1 MEQIAVLLTQEDR
14 LILES
19 YKTLAEGLSDYLGSS
34 YEIVLH
40 SLEDLDRSVIKI
52 LNGYHTGRREGA
64 PITDLAL
71 DMLSRI
77 RENGEA
83 PYVSYFTKNKRDEPL
98 KSSTIAIR
106 GKGGR
111 VIGLLCMNCYLNT
124 PLTDFI
130 NAFTPRTALSVQNR
144 SETFSDTSGDMIEN
158 TVLQVREQI
167 AADPSI
173 PASAKNRAIVA
184 TLYEKGIFNLKD
196 AVVRTANL
204 LDISKNTVYL
214 HLRNLSAQSAG

>member
-1 MEQIAVLLTQEDR
+1 MEQISVSLSDEDR
-14 LILES
+14 MILES

-40 SLEDLDRSVIKI
+40 SLEDLNRSVIKI

-71 DMLSRI
+71 EMLSRI
-77 RENGEA
+77 RETGDT
-83 PYVSYFTKNKRDEPL
+83 PYISYFTKNKKDEPL
-98 KSSTIAIR
+98 KSSTIAI
-106 GKGGR
+106 KGREGR

-124 PLTDFI
+124 PLADI
-130 NAFTPRTALSVQNR
+130 LSAFTPPASAGM

-158 TVLQVREQI
+158 TVVQVREQVMSDPGI
-167 AADPSI
+167 A
-173 PASAKNRAIVA
+173 ASAKNRAIVTA
-184 TLYEKGIFNLKD
+184 LYEKGIFNLKD

-204 LDISKNTVYL
+204 LNISKNTVYL
-214 HLRNLSAQSAG
+214 HLRNQGD

>member
-1 MEQIAVLLTQEDR
+1 MEQIPAALTQEDR
-14 LILES
+14 MILES
-19 YKTLAEGLSDYLGSS
+19 YKTLAEGLSDYLGGS

-40 SLEDLDRSVIKI
+40 SLENLDRSVIKI

-71 DMLSRI
+71 DMLSRM
-77 RENGEA
+77 GEEGCP
-83 PYVSYFTKNKRDEPL
+83 PYISYFTKNKKGEPL

-130 NAFTPRTALSVQNR
+130 HAFTPPAVPSLQNV
-144 SETFSDTSGDMIEN
+144 SETFSDTSGDVIET
-158 TVLQVREQI
+158 TVIQVREQI
-167 AADPSI
+167 ASDPLI
-173 PASAKNRAIVA
+173 PASAKNKAIVA
-184 TLYEKGIFNLKD
+184 ALYARGIFNLKD
-196 AVVRTANL
+196 AVVRTATL
-204 LDISKNTVYL
+204 LGISKNTVYL
-214 HLRNLSAQSAG
+214 HLRNLSGQAEE

>member
-1 MEQIAVLLTQEDR
+1 MEQIAVSLTHEDR
-14 LILES
+14 MILES
-19 YKTLAEGLSDYLGSS
+19 YKTMAEGLSDYLGSS

-71 DMLSRI
+71 EMLSRI
-77 RENGEA
+77 RETGET
-83 PYVSYFTKNKRDEPL
+83 PYISYFTKNKKDEPL
-98 KSSTIAIR
+98 KSATIAIK
-106 GKGGR
+106 GKEGR

-124 PLTDFI
+124 PLADI
-130 NAFTPRTALSVQNR
+130 LSAFTPHAAPASADM

-158 TVLQVREQI
+158 TVLQVREQVMSDPGI
-167 AADPSI
+167 A
-173 PASAKNRAIVA
+173 ASAKNRAIVTA
-184 TLYEKGIFNLKD
+184 LYEKGIFNLKD

-204 LDISKNTVYL
+204 LNISKNTVYL
-214 HLRNLSAQSAG
+214 HLRNQGD

>member
-1 MEQIAVLLTQEDR
+1 MEQIAVSLTREDHM
-14 LILES
+14 ILES

-71 DMLSRI
+71 EMLSRI
-77 RENGEA
+77 RESGGA
-83 PYVSYFTKNKRDEPL
+83 PYVSYFTKNKKEEPL
-98 KSSTIAIR
+98 KSSTIAIH

-111 VIGLLCMNCYLNT
+111 VIGLLCLNCYLNT
-124 PLTDFI
+124 PLADI
-130 NAFTPRTALSVQNR
+130 LSAFTPRTAQSSQSV

-167 AADPSI
+167 TGDAAI
-173 PASAKNRAIVA
+173 PASAKNRAIVGI
-184 TLYEKGIFNLKD
+184 LYEKGIFNLKD
-196 AVVRTANL
+196 AVARTAAL
-204 LDISKNTVYL
+204 LGISKNTVYL
-214 HLRNLSAQSAG
+214 HLRNLSDRNAG

>member
-1 MEQIAVLLTQEDR
+1 MEQIAVTLTREDHM
-14 LILES
+14 ILES

-71 DMLSRI
+71 EMLSRI
-77 RENGEA
+77 GENGGT
-83 PYVSYFTKNKRDEPL
+83 PYVSYFTKNKKEEPL

-111 VIGLLCMNCYLNT
+111 VIGLLCDKLLFEYT
-124 PLTDFI
+124 PSRYYQLLYPPRRPQYPKYTRDFFRYQRGYDRKYGATGSRT
-130 NAFTPRTALSVQNR
+130 NLCRSFHPSQRQKPRHCNR
-144 SETFSDTSGDMIEN
+144 
-158 TVLQVREQI
+158 
-167 AADPSI
+167 
-173 PASAKNRAIVA
+173 
-184 TLYEKGIFNLKD
+184 TL
-196 AVVRTANL
+196 
-204 LDISKNTVYL
+204 
-214 HLRNLSAQSAG
+214 

>member
-1 MEQIAVLLTQEDR
+1 MEQIAVTLTREDHM
-14 LILES
+14 ILES

-71 DMLSRI
+71 EMLSRI
-77 RENGEA
+77 GENGGT
-83 PYVSYFTKNKRDEPL
+83 PYVSYFTKNKKEEPL

-111 VIGLLCMNCYLNT
+111 VIGLLCINCYLNT
-124 PLTDFI
+124 PLADI
-130 NAFTPRTALSVQNR
+130 ISSFTPRAAHNTQSIP
-144 SETFSDTSGDMIEN
+144 ETFSDTSGDMIEN
-158 TVLQVREQI
+158 TVLQVRELI
-167 AADPSI
+167 SADPSI
-173 PASAKNRAIVA
+173 PPSAKNRAIVTA
-184 TLYEKGIFNLKD
+184 LYEKGIFNLKD
-196 AVVRTANL
+196 AVVRTATL
-204 LDISKNTVYL
+204 LGISKNTVYL
-214 HLRNLSAQSAG
+214 HLRNLSVRPAS